1 MHFNTHSLLV
11 LTMSLLIWTCWG
23 NSPSAAATPWR
34 NIWSNVIFSL
44 FTSICSFWKTKS
56 VQMNSL
62 RKIFSSQDDWSLGL
76 FTNCCWVFSCK
87 NNLCNLC
94 ASQYIISPKV
104 HLSTLN
110 GIHYQSTTFTQVQ
123 SEWVPDGFGLIPW
136 TSHSVKDNTIT
147 ILEMKGKH

>member
-1 MHFNTHSLLV
+1 MTDL
-11 LTMSLLIWTCWG
+11 WG
-23 NSPSAAATPWR
+23 
-34 NIWSNVIFSL
+34 FSL
-44 FTSICSFWKTKS
+44 IVVGF
-56 VQMNSL
+56 
-62 RKIFSSQDDWSLGL
+62 
-76 FTNCCWVFSCK
+76 FSCK

-110 GIHYQSTTFTQVQ
+110 AIHYQSTTFTQVQ